1 MDCSPTAMAMTPAL
15 DRAIEL
21 MSQVPSSIDEV
32 VQIGDSDV
40 GMEAVQVT
48 ETVDEASYS
57 LEAMNLASLGSV
69 L

>member
-1 MDCSPTAMAMTPAL
+1 MTPAL

>member
-1 MDCSPTAMAMTPAL
+1 MTPAL

-69 L
+69 P

>member
-1 MDCSPTAMAMTPAL
+1 MDCFPTAMTPAL

-57 LEAMNLASLGSV
+57 FEAMNLASLGSV
-69 L
+69 P